1 MMKQSH
7 KRLIERRAKRDDVL
21 EIARFIWRR
30 EGKQISEFVGNRD
43 FWESFGCR
51 DHVVVD
57 MQNLIQDNNEVPGK
71 SEIKH
76 IHWA

>member
-30 EGKQISEFVGNRD
+30 EGKIRSEFVGNRD

-57 MQNLIQDNNEVPGK
+57 M
-71 SEIKH
+71 
-76 IHWA
+76 